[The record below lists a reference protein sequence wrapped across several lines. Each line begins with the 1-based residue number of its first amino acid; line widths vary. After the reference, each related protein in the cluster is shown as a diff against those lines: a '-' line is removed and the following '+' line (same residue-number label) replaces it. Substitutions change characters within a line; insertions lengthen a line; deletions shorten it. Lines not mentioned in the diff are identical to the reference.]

1 MMKKQHKN
9 RSIIFTILEYFS
21 LLIPYVIIMLVN
33 ADTYFTKSN
42 KISMSIGCI
51 ICIFVAVII
60 VAKKTQWLK
69 GLPVFIIGLL
79 ISILMKD
86 VLDDMT
92 IIFLWGGIGY
102 AVSLFFGK
110 RAKYH
115 KLQYEKHDT
124 AEIFKGK

>member
-1 MMKKQHKN
+1 MMKEKHNKN
-9 RSIIFTILEYFS
+9 YIIFSILEYFA
-21 LLIPYVIIMLVN
+21 LLIPYIIIMLVN

-42 KISMSIGCI
+42 KISMSIGCVVCAI
-51 ICIFVAVII
+51 VMVII
-60 VAKKTQWLK
+60 LAKKTHWLK
-69 GLPVFIIGLL
+69 GLPVFIVGLL
-79 ISILMKD
+79 ISVLMKD